1 MSDNPAQIVRFWH
14 AVEMFSPQAL
24 PRAEAR
30 NHVIDFRPGDPLPW
44 EPAGKLGNAKQGNV
58 WRHEVFAGV
67 YDLSKVRDVLVRK
80 YGEDDPEAASVRG
93 QSALFACTVDAD
105 GYLRQESGVVSACA
119 WAIGQVERGKPT
131 LTGFRGDAEDFTEEL
146 RKRTG
151 VGKLLAD
158 SIRNAA
164 PDAVASGVTAAV
176 TVALAPGGPLA
187 AAAGAMAGNLAGK
200 LTKSAIGTK
209 DDASVTA
216 SGDRRIHLDQA
227 PLTGTDLFRF
237 TADLA
242 RRLGVTTALDPRN
255 IRVNSYQISQARADE
270 QPEQPTF
277 LNSYIVDDLALVSTA
292 LDHHDAGTALAQYLT
307 ANPSVTRTDVQLNPL
322 DVRDR
327 CSPDRV
333 PLGRWVTSTERPLA
347 FSQQFAVNQII
358 ETLGDSAGLFAVN
371 GPPGTGKTTML
382 RDVIAAV
389 IVRRA
394 IALASLDSPSQAF
407 TTIREPWQT
416 ATYSHTITAPNPTL
430 TGFEMVV
437 ASSNN
442 GAVENVTNEI
452 PGPKGIDEQW
462 RPAAAAV
469 DYFSTAAG
477 AGSWAMMAARL
488 GNRVNRNAFVQDF
501 WFSGDASMRAV
512 LNAASPA
519 NDWRGAVA
527 AFRTAVARV
536 TAMSAERTVVARAI
550 ARLPGAQRDRVL
562 AEEARKAAREHLAYL
577 QAQLP
582 KIDRRSAGAHLRWQQ
597 TRDSMNTHW
606 RGKPGWFAFLSAR
619 RRKARQAWNAEHA
632 GLGDRFA
639 VADQERVEAER
650 AADELKAHMNSA
662 LRAESKADASLDQLG
677 REVDELRQQ
686 VASAQQ
692 QWGDHV
698 PDGPQYAQTQDPEAI
713 SLREKSAPWADLEFT
728 AARTELF
735 LAALRLHKALVLA
748 EAAAFRRNLSALMD
762 ILAGKGRPSDEATL
776 AAWQT
781 FFLLVPVVSTTFASF
796 DRLFGGLGRESVG
809 WLFVDEA
816 GQAPPQ
822 YAVGALWR
830 ARRAVIVGDPLQLK
844 PVVTLPWGGQRALLR
859 EFDAGEQW
867 APSRT
872 SVQQVAD
879 RLAAYGTA
887 LPGPATAEPVW
898 VGTPL
903 RVHRRCERPM
913 FDICNQIA
921 YDGLMVY
928 GTPERGAFHGRDTW
942 YDISSTQ
949 SESHWVPAEGEAL
962 QTMLSRLR
970 DAGIRADQIRVISP
984 FRLVAT
990 KSAGMYEAVFP
1001 DVSADQSR
1009 QWVGTVHTMQGKEAD
1024 VVILILGGDPTRPG
1038 ARRFATAEPNLL
1050 NVAVSRARR
1059 RLYVIGS
1066 RDYWGG
1072 QPYFDMLAARIPRWR
1087 PGPQGML
1094 CARIAFRAAGAA
1106 DLAAAGPA
1114 G

>member
-1 MSDNPAQIVRFWH
+1 
-14 AVEMFSPQAL
+14 
-24 PRAEAR
+24 
-30 NHVIDFRPGDPLPW
+30 
-44 EPAGKLGNAKQGNV
+44 
-58 WRHEVFAGV
+58 
-67 YDLSKVRDVLVRK
+67 
-80 YGEDDPEAASVRG
+80 
-93 QSALFACTVDAD
+93 
-105 GYLRQESGVVSACA
+105 VSACA

-187 AAAGAMAGNLAGK
+187 VAAGAMAGNLAGK
-200 LTKSAIGTK
+200 LTKSAVGTK
-209 DDASVTA
+209 DDTPATA
-216 SGDRRIHLDQA
+216 PADRRIHLDQA

-242 RRLGVTTALDPRN
+242 NRLGVTTALDPRN
-255 IRVNSYQISQARADE
+255 IRVKSYQINQARADE
-270 QPEQPTF
+270 PPEQPTF
-277 LNSYIVDDLALVSTA
+277 LNSYIVGDLAHVSA
-292 LDHHDAGTALAQYLT
+292 ELDHHDAGPALAQYLT
-307 ANPSVTRTDVQLNPL
+307 ANPNVTRTDVQLNPL
-322 DVRDR
+322 AVRDL
-327 CSPDRV
+327 CSPDRI
-333 PLGRWVTSTERPLA
+333 PPGRWVTSTEQPLA

-358 ETLGDSAGLFAVN
+358 ETLDNSPGLFAVN

-382 RDVIAAV
+382 RHVIAAV

-394 IALASLDSPSQAF
+394 MALASLDSSSQAF
-407 TTIREPWQT
+407 TSIREPWQT
-416 ATYSHTITAPNPTL
+416 ATRSHTITAPRPAL

-452 PGPKGIDEQW
+452 PGPKGIDDQW
-462 RPAAAAV
+462 RAAAASV
-469 DYFSTAAG
+469 DYFSKTVG
-477 AGSWAMMAARL
+477 QDNWAMVAARL
-488 GNRVNRNAFVQDF
+488 GNRANRNAFAQDF
-501 WFSGDASMRAV
+501 WFSSEASMRV
-512 LNAASPA
+512 LLSSAPPTV
-519 NDWRGAVA
+519 DWRGAVTTFRA
-527 AFRTAVARV
+527 ALARV
-536 TAMSAERTVVARAI
+536 TALSSERTVVARVI
-550 ARLPGAQRDRVL
+550 TRLPSAQREQVL
-562 AEEARKAAREHLAYL
+562 AEETRKAARERLANL

-582 KIDRRSAGAHLRWQQ
+582 EIDRRSANADLRWQLAG
-597 TRDSMNTHW
+597 DSLKTHW

-619 RRKARQAWNAEHA
+619 RCQARQAWITERAE
-632 GLGDRFA
+632 LSDRFA
-639 VADQERVEAER
+639 AADRER
-650 AADELKAHMNSA
+650 AESQRAIDELKADMNTV
-662 LRAESKADASLDQLG
+662 LKAESDADASLGRLG
-677 REVDELRQQ
+677 REVAGLRQQ
-686 VASAQQ
+686 IAAARQR
-692 QWGDHV
+692 WGDHV

-713 SLREKSAPWADLEFT
+713 SLREKSAPWADPEFT

-735 LAALRLHKALVLA
+735 LAALRLHKALILA
-748 EAAAFRRNLSALMD
+748 EAPTFRRNLSALMD
-762 ILAGKGRPSDEATL
+762 ILAGKGRPSDAAAL

-781 FFLLVPVVSTTFASF
+781 FFLVVPVVSTTFASF

-844 PVVTLPWGGQRALLR
+844 PVVTLPWSGQRALLR
-859 EFDAGEQW
+859 QFDAGEQW
-867 APSRT
+867 ASSRT

-887 LPGPATAEPVW
+887 LPGPGAVEPVW

-913 FDICNQIA
+913 FDICNRIA

-928 GTPERGAFHGRDTW
+928 GTLDRGTFHGRDTW
-942 YDISSTQ
+942 YDISSAQ
-949 SESHWVPAEGEAL
+949 SEGHWVPAEGEAL
-962 QTMLSRLR
+962 QTMLSSLR

-984 FRLVAT
+984 FRLVAA
-990 KSAGMYEAVFP
+990 KSAGMHQAVFP
-1001 DVSADQSR
+1001 DVTADQRR

-1024 VVILILGGDPTRPG
+1024 VVIIILGGDPTRPG

-1059 RLYVIGS
+1059 RLYVIGN

-1072 QPYFDMLAARIPRWR
+1072 QPYFDVLAARIPRWP
-1087 PGPQGML
+1087 PGAKGTL
-1094 CARIAFRAAGAA
+1094 RARIACRAEPVRQDHRAIGSCTDRCHSGIAGRR
-1106 DLAAAGPA
+1106 AGRPRSVSA
-1114 G
+1114 VSPRRIPVRLVPDQRL